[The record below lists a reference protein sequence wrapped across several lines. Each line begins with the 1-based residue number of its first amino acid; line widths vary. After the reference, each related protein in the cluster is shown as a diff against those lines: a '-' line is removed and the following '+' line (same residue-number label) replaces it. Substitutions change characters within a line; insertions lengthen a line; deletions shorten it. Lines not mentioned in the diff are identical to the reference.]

1 MSISAAVI
9 CMSLALYHEAS
20 NQPLKGQEL
29 VAQVI
34 YDRAKGHTDNI
45 CKVVKKPGKFSPRIR
60 KSLFKHLRLK
70 EFELAKRIST
80 GVIRRGRVDSVTH
93 FHTTKVHPRW
103 ASDKKHFKRIRTVK
117 DHIFYAR
124 IDEGEQ
130 YF

>member
-20 NQPLKGQEL
+20 NQPIEGQAL

-34 YDRAKGHTDNI
+34 YDRAQGHTDNI
-45 CKVVKKPGKFSPRIR
+45 CKVVKKPGKFSPKIR

-70 EFELAKRIST
+70 EFELAKRISMN
-80 GVIRRGRVDSVTH
+80 VIRRGRLASVTH

-103 ASDKKHFKRIRTVK
+103 ATDKKHFKRIGRVE

-124 IDEGEQ
+124 LDDGER